1 MKWCLLGGIKSL
13 LSDQL
18 YLVDVR
24 DVADALLLVY
34 ENQEAKGRY
43 ICNSH
48 SLHTDSL
55 MEKLKNMYPK
65 RYFSER

>member
-1 MKWCLLGGIKSL
+1 MVSGGVISL

-24 DVADALLLVY
+24 DVADVLLLVY

-48 SLHTDSL
+48 SLHNNDL
-55 MEKLKNMYPK
+55 MEKLMNMYPK
-65 RYFSER
+65 RNFPKR